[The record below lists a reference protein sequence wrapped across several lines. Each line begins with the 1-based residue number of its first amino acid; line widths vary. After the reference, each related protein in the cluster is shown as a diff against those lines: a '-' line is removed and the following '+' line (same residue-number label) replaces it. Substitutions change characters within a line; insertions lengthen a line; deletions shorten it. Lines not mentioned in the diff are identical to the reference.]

1 MMMKPSL
8 SRRCFSASTSDRLG
22 MNLIAPS
29 SGRCGLRY
37 WIITRVILRR
47 RHVVECARDNRS
59 GIGSEITHVGAGRR
73 IRLRSNSL
81 FRVIAARAGS
91 RMSRFRTYRR
101 LAIDDIN
108 WPVLSTPD
116 SGAVPG
122 RSGYLVAP
130 PGRILTSLSDLLS
143 WWQTLS
149 MAMQELPQMKWD
161 QQKVIG

>member
-1 MMMKPSL
+1 MCPRQSIE
-8 SRRCFSASTSDRLG
+8 DRLG
-22 MNLIAPS
+22 NYPCRSRPPQPLAIELALP
-29 SGRCGLRY
+29 RY
-37 WIITRVILRR
+37 RR
-47 RHVVECARDNRS
+47 AR
-59 GIGSEITHVGAGRR
+59 
-73 IRLRSNSL
+73 
-81 FRVIAARAGS
+81 GS

-130 PGRILTSLSDLLS
+130 PGRILTCLSDLLR